1 MNLIQCMMRQSTC
14 YQGTTVGVPVGI
26 LFHDTGAG
34 NPNLKRYVQPDD
46 NAADRA
52 ELLAKL
58 GKNQYG
64 NDWNHISIQAGV
76 NAFIGKLA
84 DGSVA
89 TAQTQPWN
97 YRPWGCGSGKNGS
110 CNGSASVKNSPFWIQ
125 FEICDDGYGDRAYF
139 EKVYREAVE
148 LSAYLCKLYGIDP
161 MGTVRYNGVTVPTVL
176 CHADSYKLGLGSN
189 HSDVLLWFEK
199 YGKTMQDV
207 RNDVAAI
214 LKEENEMSE
223 KEVKALCEAILKEAM
238 TGENT
243 GDKPSSWAA
252 EATAWAKKNGIVSGF
267 GGDDMGW
274 QELLTREQLAVMLY
288 RLARLMGKA

>member
-1 MNLIQCMMRQSTC
+1 MNLLQCFMRQSTC

-58 GKNQYG
+58 GTNRYG

-76 NAFIGKLA
+76 NGFIGKLA

-110 CNGSASVKNSPFWIQ
+110 CNGSPNVKNSPFWIQ
-125 FEICDDGYGDRAYF
+125 FEICDDGYGDRTYF

-148 LSAYLCKLYGIDP
+148 LTAYLCKLYGFDP
-161 MGTVRYNGVTVPTVL
+161 MGTVRYNGVTVPTIL

-189 HSDVLLWFEK
+189 HGDVLLWFEK
-199 YGKTMQDV
+199 YGKSMQDV
-207 RNDVAAI
+207 RNDVTAI
-214 LKEENEMSE
+214 LKEENDHHDGEEETEMRYQT
-223 KEVKALCEAILKEAM
+223 L
-238 TGENT
+238 
-243 GDKPSSWAA
+243 GDLRADKD
-252 EATAWAKKNGIVSGF
+252 F
-267 GGDDMGW
+267 GGAYLPTVEKLITNGVLKGKGGDGDGLILDLS
-274 QELLTREQLAVMLY
+274 EDAVRLLVVLDRSGVF
-288 RLARLMGKA
+288 GK